1 MRLKKFL
8 LALITLLFVTT
19 QVSAAQAPVRI
30 AVLPIIFRSAQPD
43 ADTCAELEI
52 KIARATHIPLN
63 DTLKVAEYIPPAQS
77 TKVLSEIWRQMR
89 TADKKAK
96 IQNAMRPLAEDLDA
110 DIIVCP
116 ILLSYHQNYTGAFTA
131 SDTYISSQVRAELI
145 VYDRRTD
152 NLVDKKFSRM
162 YHDMIS
168 TFGTADFLAKE
179 CFDRLIDE
187 TKLRQTIF
195 AIRK

>member
-1 MRLKKFL
+1 MKKFL
-8 LALITLLFVTT
+8 FALIALLFVTT

-30 AVLPIIFRSAQPD
+30 AVLPIIFRNAMPD
-43 ADTCAELEI
+43 EGTCAELEI

-63 DTLKVAEYIPPAQS
+63 DTLKVAEYISPAVS
-77 TKVLSEIWRQMR
+77 SKILAEMWKSMR
-89 TADKKAK
+89 SANKKAK
-96 IQNAMRPLAEDLDA
+96 IQDAMRPLAEDIDA

-116 ILLSYHQNYTGAFTA
+116 ILLSYNQNYSGAFT
-131 SDTYISSQVRAELI
+131 SDETYLSSQVRAELI

-162 YHDMIS
+162 YHDMMS
-168 TFGTADFLAKE
+168 GFGTASFLAKE
-179 CFDRLIDE
+179 CFDRLIEE

-195 AIRK
+195 AIGK

>member
-1 MRLKKFL
+1 MKKFL
-8 LALITLLFVTT
+8 FALIALFFVTA

-43 ADTCAELEI
+43 TDTRAELEV

-63 DTLKVAEYIPPAQS
+63 DTLKVAEYIPTNES

-89 TADKKAK
+89 NADKKAK

-116 ILLSYHQNYTGAFTA
+116 ILLSYNQNYGGAFT
-131 SDTYISSQVRAELI
+131 SDETYISSHVRAELI
-145 VYDRRTD
+145 IYDRRTD
-152 NLVDKKFSRM
+152 SLTDKKFSRM
-162 YHDMIS
+162 YHDMVS
-168 TFGTADFLAKE
+168 SFGTASFLAKE

-195 AIRK
+195 AIGK

>member
-1 MRLKKFL
+1 MKKFL
-8 LALITLLFVTT
+8 FALIALLFVTT

-30 AVLPIIFRSAQPD
+30 AVLPIIFRNAMPD
-43 ADTCAELEI
+43 EDTCAELEV

-63 DTLKVAEYIPPAQS
+63 DTLKVAEYISPAVS
-77 TKVLSEIWRQMR
+77 SKILAEMWKSMR
-89 TADKKAK
+89 SANKKAK
-96 IQNAMRPLAEDLDA
+96 IQDAMRPLAEDIDA

-116 ILLSYHQNYTGAFTA
+116 ILLSYNQNYSGAFT
-131 SDTYISSQVRAELI
+131 SDETYLSSQVRAELI

-162 YHDMIS
+162 YHDMMS
-168 TFGTADFLAKE
+168 GFGTASFLAKE
-179 CFDRLIDE
+179 CFDRLIEE

-195 AIRK
+195 AIGK